1 MDRGELHKDQRGKT
15 KKGKTQSGKGVSRGT
30 DAGLKTYLT
39 INELSKYLKV
49 SKPTIY
55 VWITKK
61 TIPYIRINKR
71 VIRFEIEAVNE
82 FMRKN
87 EVA

>member
-1 MDRGELHKDQRGKT
+1 
-15 KKGKTQSGKGVSRGT
+15 
-30 DAGLKTYLT
+30 LKTYLT
-39 INELSKYLKV
+39 INELSEYLRV

-61 TIPYIRINKR
+61 TIPYIRINKKI
-71 VIRFEIEAVNE
+71 IRFEIEAVNE
-82 FMRKN
+82 FMKKS

>member
-1 MDRGELHKDQRGKT
+1 MGRDQRG
-15 KKGKTQSGKGVSRGT
+15 QGVIRGM

-39 INELSKYLKV
+39 INELSMYLKV

-61 TIPYIRINKR
+61 MIPYIRINKR
-71 VIRFEIEAVNE
+71 VIRFETEAVDA
-82 FMRKN
+82 FMEKN
-87 EVA
+87 KVS